1 MAKPSLRRAGDFPRQ
16 LRHIECFRATHN
28 IIKLKAI
35 GYNHS
40 IGKFRI
46 GLCCA
51 HWIVLL
57 TKLLSNPAA

>member
-46 GLCCA
+46 DNQSSPTSSL
-51 HWIVLL
+51 I
-57 TKLLSNPAA
+57 P